1 MQELA
6 VVCLVGHVVMY
17 DQAAIYIDHALHVV
31 AGCLGRTSIAHR
43 PRVGLAKD
51 QSRLVAILQDVLP
64 AHEPVLAAPEGLDR
78 SGERLPMFGLIVEPL
93 VHCLIYDV
101 EPLKLVG
108 DLLFGVRN
116 VTGKPVGASDVL

>member
-51 QSRLVAILQDVLP
+51 QSRP
-64 AHEPVLAAPEGLDR
+64 SR
-78 SGERLPMFGLIVEPL
+78 SFRMSCRRTSLSLRRPRVSIAV
-93 VHCLIYDV
+93 VNASRCL
-101 EPLKLVG
+101 G
-108 DLLFGVRN
+108 
-116 VTGKPVGASDVL
+116 